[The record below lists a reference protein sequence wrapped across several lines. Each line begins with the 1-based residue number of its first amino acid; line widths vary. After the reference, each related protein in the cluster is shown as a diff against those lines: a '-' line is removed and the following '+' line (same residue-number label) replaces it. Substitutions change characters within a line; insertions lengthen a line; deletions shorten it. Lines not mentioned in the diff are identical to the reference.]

1 MSVDTQ
7 PPAPAA
13 PPSYP
18 EVKSLHRLASV
29 PIVHD
34 SIASIDALLT
44 RYSATNTVK
53 VWAQAW
59 GEQAYKISE
68 PYGARLAPVIVS
80 ADGMANQGLDVLQR
94 HFPYPFIAP
103 TDEIITKVR
112 APADQAYSTATAY
125 VGAGQKAVSDNVI
138 APALGAAEEVDKS
151 LSPYLDSFEARVRPY
166 VPARDTTNGAED
178 HSKPTRV
185 RAYELTLDA
194 RARAISLSQEQF
206 HHLQQQSVL
215 LQRASETVASLTSAA
230 KEQSQALVAQLLA
243 TLDSV
248 QQGTAKLPGEVQH
261 ALQPFSD
268 KLGET
273 YSHMLDVSH
282 EQIPLGEKT
291 RKLAGA
297 AQEGL
302 GEVLGLAAE
311 KVQQLVG
318 WAKLEGTKAKEQ
330 ANGKAGDGVNG
341 VAKVGEAAELRAE
354 DAAEGVKKDVQ
365 GALN

>member
-7 PPAPAA
+7 PAAPAPT
-13 PPSYP
+13 PSYP

-53 VWAQAW
+53 IWAQAW

-94 HFPYPFIAP
+94 RFPYPFIAP
-103 TDEIITKVR
+103 TDEILTKVR
-112 APADQAYSTATAY
+112 APADHAYTAAAGY

-138 APALGAAEEVDKS
+138 APALGAAEGVDKS

-166 VPARDTTNGAED
+166 VPARDASNGAED
-178 HSKPTRV
+178 HSKRTAV

-206 HHLQQQSVL
+206 QHLQQQSVL
-215 LQRASETVASLTSAA
+215 LQRASDTVAHLTVAA

-248 QQGTAKLPGEVQH
+248 QQGTAALPGEVQH

-268 KLGET
+268 RLGET
-273 YSHMLDVSH
+273 YSQMLAVSH

-291 RKLAGA
+291 KKLAGK

-302 GEVLGLAAE
+302 AEVLNLAAE

-318 WAKLEGTKAKEQ
+318 WAKLEGSKKKEQ
-330 ANGKAGDGVNG
+330 ANGKAGELANG
-341 VAKVGEAAELRAE
+341 AAKVGEAAELRAE
-354 DAAEGVKKDVQ
+354 EVGEQAKTDVHE
-365 GALN
+365 AMN